1 MRTGSSQPSL
11 SGLVVWLEGSHS
23 LEVGL
28 SPEQVVREPRASSCE
43 LSLLSPSLAPA
54 FAKYLLCVSGGGT
67 VEQPRAWPCPQAPA
81 LQAVRCPAAHQN
93 PARCGYY

>member
-43 LSLLSPSLAPA
+43 LS
-54 FAKYLLCVSGGGT
+54 F
-67 VEQPRAWPCPQAPA
+67 CPH
-81 LQAVRCPAAHQN
+81 L
-93 PARCGYY
+93 